1 MNTSPSSRLSRF
13 AHCLAA
19 LVCLGLGAGNA
30 SAQDAGRPPN
40 FIVVL
45 ADDLGAPELGCY
57 GNREF
62 KTPRLDRLAAEGMRF
77 ETCYATPICSPT
89 RVTLMTGQYGF
100 RTGWFNLIDRPY
112 APRRESPQFNVG
124 AKLTFADVL
133 KRRGYAT
140 ALAGKWQLS
149 GELPT
154 LIHDCGFDEYRMWAY
169 AHNLPAGVTHT
180 GGFEDKARTKPARY
194 WHPSIVENGKYL
206 PTTPDSYG
214 PDLFVGFMI
223 AFMQRNRERP
233 FLIYHPALQTHS
245 PFPETPDPQNRGGR
259 WPKGFKSNLEYLDH
273 LVGRLTVAVDDL
285 GLKERTVIFFI
296 GDNGTGGR
304 GKGELSERG
313 VRVPFIVRCP
323 GTVKAGVV
331 SRELTDITDI
341 LPTLADFAGET
352 LPKNHPLDGRSLAPV
367 LRGEP
372 GQHRDWIF
380 SFRNRGRLLRDARWL
395 LELDVERGQERFFDC
410 GDSRDGSGYQNVTD
424 SKASEVLT
432 ARARFDRILKNLPG
446 PEGLSGLIP
455 AEPKVRAR
463 RAAKQADSDAG
474 VRPSPGAAT
483 DR

>member
-1 MNTSPSSRLSRF
+1 MKTISLLHLKKT
-13 AHCLAA
+13 ATLIAA
-19 LVCLGLGAGNA
+19 LLCVGLGAV
-30 SAQDAGRPPN
+30 DALAKDTARPPN

-62 KTPRLDRLAAEGMRF
+62 KTPHLDRLAAEGMRF
-77 ETCYATPICSPT
+77 ETAYATPICSPT

-112 APRRESPQFNVG
+112 APRRDSPDFDIG

-133 KRRGYAT
+133 KPRGYAT

-180 GGFEDKARTKPARY
+180 GEFEDKAQTKPARY
-194 WHPSIVENGKYL
+194 WHPSIVENGQYL

-214 PDLFVGFMI
+214 PDLFVDFMI
-223 AFMQRNRERP
+223 AFMKRNRERP
-233 FLIYHPALQTHS
+233 FFIYHPALQTHS
-245 PFPETPDPQNRGGR
+245 PFPETPDPHNPGGR

-273 LVGRLTVAVDDL
+273 LMGRLTAAVDEL
-285 GLKERTVIFFI
+285 GLKERTIIFFI
-296 GDNGTGGR
+296 GDNGTGDR

-313 VRVPFIVRCP
+313 VRVPFIVRGP
-323 GTVKAGVV
+323 GTVKAGVA
-331 SRELTDITDI
+331 SRALTDITDV
-341 LPTLADFAGET
+341 LPTLADFAGAT
-352 LPKNHPLDGRSLAPV
+352 VPKDHPLDGRSLAPV
-367 LRGEP
+367 LRGETTA
-372 GQHRDWIF
+372 HRDWIF

-410 GDSRDGSGYQNVTD
+410 GESRDGSGYQNVTD
-424 SKASEVLT
+424 SKAPEVRA

-446 PEGLSGLIP
+446 PENHPGLVS
-455 AEPKVRAR
+455 AEPRAEKSD
-463 RAAKQADSDAG
+463 RAAKKAKAKQAN
-474 VRPSPGAAT
+474 
-483 DR
+483 